1 METKKEYRV
10 NVIWHQFFGFTT
22 YSIVTCAIIMKP
34 YVELN
39 ISRKSHTT
47 IKYFLK
53 MLR

>member
-1 METKKEYRV
+1 MKTNKETSEY
-10 NVIWHQFFGFTT
+10 NLMLGLWLTPH
-22 YSIVTCAIIMKP
+22 SIVTCAIVMKP